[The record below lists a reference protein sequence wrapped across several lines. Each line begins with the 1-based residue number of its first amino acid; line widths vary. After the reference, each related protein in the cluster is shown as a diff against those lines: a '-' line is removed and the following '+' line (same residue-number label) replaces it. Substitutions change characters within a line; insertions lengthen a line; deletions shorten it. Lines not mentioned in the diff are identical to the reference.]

1 VSEEAEPA
9 EPRLVAAAQAGDRRA
24 FDSLVLLYKAPLY
37 RFVRRYVGDPDDA
50 YDLLQSVFI
59 SAWLALQRYDP
70 RHPFAVWLRAIA
82 LNKCRDYGRR
92 RAVHRRFLT
101 LFAAQGVLSHDPAGS
116 SQADTELGQAQRL
129 RLLDQAIA
137 ALPRL
142 YKEPLLL
149 MLVNGLT
156 QEQVAQELKTTLKA
170 IEMRVRRA
178 KKRLRQAL
186 GEVISED
193 GRREG

>member
-1 VSEEAEPA
+1 MSEEAEPA

-24 FDSLVLLYKAPLY
+24 FDSLVRLYKAPLY
-37 RFVRRYVGDPDDA
+37 RFLRRYVGDPDDA
-50 YDLLQSVFI
+50 YDLLQGVFI
-59 SAWLALQRYDP
+59 SAWLALQRYDSG
-70 RHPFAVWLRAIA
+70 HSFAVWLRAIA

-92 RAVHRRFLT
+92 RAVYRRFLT
-101 LFAAQGVLSHDPAGS
+101 CFAAQGGPFHDPPGNTE
-116 SQADTELGQAQRL
+116 ADTALGQAQRL

-149 MLVNGLT
+149 MLVNDLT
-156 QEQVAQELKTTLKA
+156 QEQVARELKTSPKA

-178 KKRLRQAL
+178 KKRLREAL

-193 GRREG
+193 PGREG